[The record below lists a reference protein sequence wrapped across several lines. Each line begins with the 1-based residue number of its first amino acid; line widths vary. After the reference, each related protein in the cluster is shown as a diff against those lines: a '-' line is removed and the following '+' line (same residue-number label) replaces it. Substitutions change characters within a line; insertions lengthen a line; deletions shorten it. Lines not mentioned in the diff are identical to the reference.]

1 MELYQSNKSM
11 MKGIFMQ
18 VNSYLTRLQA
28 AAADLFFAFPTT
40 GLKRNVLP
48 DCFLTMYLKSRL
60 EYFF

>member
-28 AAADLFFAFPTT
+28 VAAGLFFALHTT
-40 GLKRNVLP
+40 GLK
-48 DCFLTMYLKSRL
+48 
-60 EYFF
+60 